1 MTDDIKG
8 KVVQFPLD
16 LPIRY
21 QSGRVEQVLNR
32 VLPSHKGC
40 RHERFVIDE
49 RLAYVRCADCR
60 EKIDPM
66 FALLQLCRKQGEF
79 MRQHERYRTEIE
91 RLAER
96 RRTKCTHCGQM
107 TRISES

>member
-1 MTDDIKG
+1 MSEESKG
-8 KVVQFPLD
+8 NVIRLPLD

-21 QSGRVEQVLNR
+21 RGGRVEQVLNR
-32 VLPSHKGC
+32 VMPSHKSC
-40 RHERFVIDE
+40 KHERFVIDE
-49 RLAYVRCADCR
+49 RLAYIRCADCS

-79 MRQHERYRTEIE
+79 MRQHDRYQVEIE
-91 RLAER
+91 RLNER
-96 RRTKCTHCGQM
+96 TRTKCTHCGQM